1 MSRCYNRL
9 MLEFRIL
16 GSLEV
21 LSDDEP
27 VPLGGEK
34 QRAVVAMLL
43 LDVGRVV
50 STDRL
55 IDGLWGAEPPR
66 TAQTSLQNFISQ
78 LRKHLGTDVVVTR
91 APGYL
96 LAVEPEALDA
106 RRFERALA
114 RAREEADAGSR
125 SQLLRDALALWRG
138 PPLPEFAYESWAQPE
153 IARLEELRLTALE
166 ERLQADLDR
175 GCDAELVPELDHLVG
190 EHPLRER
197 LRGQLM
203 LALYRAGRQ
212 ADALDQFQ
220 SARKTLLHD
229 LGIEP
234 GPALQELHRAILRQ
248 DAPSPAT
255 AARASTDDHYE
266 EVVRA
271 LLRGRLVLLLGADLM
286 PIAAHLA
293 DRFAYPADNAC
304 ELARV
309 SQFVAITKGSGPL
322 YDELHDLLDAGHDP
336 TDVHE
341 AIAVLTRELSERGVP
356 QPLIV
361 TTGYDLAL
369 ERALTNAGE
378 AFEAV
383 AYISTGRNRGK
394 FCHVDADAR
403 PHVIDAPNTYTDLAF
418 AERPIILKLHG
429 QVDRSPEREWESFVV
444 TEDDYIDYLAATDL
458 ANLVPVT
465 LAAKLRRSHFLF
477 LGYGLREW
485 NLRVILNRI
494 WRDQPV
500 SYRSW
505 AVQPGADAVDHA
517 FWRSR
522 DVDVLDVPLDVYV
535 EGLLARVS
543 AVGATV

>member
-1 MSRCYNRL
+1 MVEL
-9 MLEFRIL
+9 RIL
-16 GSLEV
+16 GPLEIAV
-21 LSDDEP
+21 DGTP
-27 VPLGGEK
+27 VPLAGEK
-34 QRAVVAMLL
+34 QRALVAILL

-66 TAQTSLQNFISQ
+66 TAQTSLQNFVSQ
-78 LRKHLGTDVVVTR
+78 LRKHLGADVVVTK
-91 APGYL
+91 APGYV
-96 LAVEPEALDA
+96 LAVDAEAVDA
-106 RRFERALA
+106 ARFERAVAKA
-114 RAREEADAGSR
+114 RDEADAAVR
-125 SQLLRDALALWRG
+125 ARLLAAALALWRG
-138 PPLPEFAYESWAQPE
+138 PPLPEFAYEAWAQPE
-153 IARLEELRLTALE
+153 IARLEELRLTAVE
-166 ERLQADLDR
+166 ERIEADLESGR
-175 GCDAELVPELDHLVG
+175 DAELVPELEHLVAD
-190 EHPLRER
+190 HPLRER

-212 ADALDQFQ
+212 ADALEQFQ
-220 SARKTLLHD
+220 VARRTLLQE

-248 DAPSPAT
+248 EAPSPA
-255 AARASTDDHYE
+255 AAAHVSADDHYE

-271 LLRGRLVLLLGADLM
+271 LLRGRLVLLLGADLV

-293 DRFAYPADNAC
+293 DRFAYPAENAR

-322 YDELHDLLDAGHDP
+322 YDELHDLLDAEHDP
-336 TDVHE
+336 TDVHDG
-341 AIAVLTRELSERGVP
+341 IAVLTRTLRDRGGP

-361 TTGYDLAL
+361 TTGYDLAV
-369 ERALTNAGE
+369 ERALTSAGE
-378 AFEAV
+378 TFESV

-394 FCHVDADAR
+394 FCHVDAKAH

-418 AERPIILKLHG
+418 EDRPVILNLHG
-429 QVDRSPEREWESFVV
+429 QVDRSPAREWESFVI

-505 AVQPGADAVDHA
+505 AVQPGADAVDRA

-522 DVDVLDVPLDVYV
+522 DVDVLDVPLETYV
-535 EGLLARVS
+535 QGLLARLS
-543 AVGATV
+543 AVGASV